1 MHFYKG
7 SAKDQVNWD
16 LYRPHI
22 IMAYRASVH
31 FVTRKT
37 PNLLNARSKC
47 NIANIVVTGKPKP
60 NASSDI
66 LGRDVYV

>member
-1 MHFYKG
+1 M
-7 SAKDQVNWD
+7 KDQVNWNF
-16 LYRPHI
+16 YRPPV

-31 FVTRKT
+31 YVTRKT
-37 PNLLNARSKC
+37 HNLLNARSKC
-47 NIANIVVTGKPKP
+47 DIANGVVIGKPKL